1 MKIDRRMLGEMH
13 NFALTEYK
21 DKAKNPH
28 ESSEQFLARCWCEAF
43 INIIKGEGYDVTAIA
58 NNVNSTWPDGVEG
71 ISVTKDRV

>member
-43 INIIKGEGYDVTAIA
+43 INIIRGEGYYVAAVTDTVSGAL
-58 NNVNSTWPDGVEG
+58 PDGVES